1 MRNKE
6 YGKERG
12 ERQKRNRDET
22 KDDSR
27 WKKRQTTRN

>member
-12 ERQKRNRDET
+12 ERRKRNRDET
-22 KDDSR
+22 KGEIGI
-27 WKKRQTTRN
+27 RQ